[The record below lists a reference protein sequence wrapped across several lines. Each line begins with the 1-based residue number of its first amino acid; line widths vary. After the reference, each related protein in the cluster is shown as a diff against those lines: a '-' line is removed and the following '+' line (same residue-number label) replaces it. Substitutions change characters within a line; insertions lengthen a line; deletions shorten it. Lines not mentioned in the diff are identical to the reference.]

1 MTVNAALIPRLTS
14 NSYRSLLAIFK
25 SQICSYGFSPS
36 FQETLKNIELS
47 YTKRLL
53 MCLPLTVIL
62 VVYFGGLD
70 PALRVDNA
78 ALVVLKLD
86 GNILEEVGLR
96 IWKHI
101 DYDIIA
107 QDLLKI
113 QQKLRMVSISFD
125 RLGSGEAV
133 RVLTKE
139 LPMREVIST
148 QQKKLDIIGLMRL
161 LFSQKRLVIHSRE
174 LYREI
179 MEQEW
184 HKSDAGNMLYR
195 HPQGF
200 HDDRFWALGFACD
213 GAENFLKGAKRP
225 MAAFVSSHKEE
236 DLFRI

>member
-1 MTVNAALIPRLTS
+1 MILI
-14 NSYRSLLAIFK
+14 LLA
-25 SQICSYGFSPS
+25 
-36 FQETLKNIELS
+36 
-47 YTKRLL
+47 
-53 MCLPLTVIL
+53 
-62 VVYFGGLD
+62 VYFGGLD

-78 ALVVLKLD
+78 ALVVLKLE

-125 RLGSGEAV
+125 RLGSGEAI

-161 LFSQKRLVIHSRE
+161 LFNQKRLIIHSRD

-184 HKSDAGNMLYR
+184 HKSEAGNMLYR

-213 GAENFLKGAKRP
+213 GAENYLKGMKRP
-225 MAAFVSSHKEE
+225 VAVFVNDKKAEE